1 MYPKPPILGNIKVKK
16 IPHIPMSME
25 EDDEADIV
33 VKKEFAEDDQS
44 SSTV

>member
-33 VKKEFAEDDQS
+33 VKKEFAKPDQCI
-44 SSTV
+44 STD